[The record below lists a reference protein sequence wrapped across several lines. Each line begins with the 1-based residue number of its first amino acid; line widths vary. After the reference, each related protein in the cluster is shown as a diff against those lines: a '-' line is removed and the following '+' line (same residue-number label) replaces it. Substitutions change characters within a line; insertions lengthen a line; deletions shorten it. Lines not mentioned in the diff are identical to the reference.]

1 MEVMMWLGWW
11 LLWAIIPAVVAAKR
25 GRSWPGWFLLG
36 LVLSFVA
43 FVILMCLP
51 NRRLAAQPGRDE
63 TA

>member
-1 MEVMMWLGWW
+1 VEVVMWLGWW
-11 LLWAIIPAVVAAKR
+11 LLWAIIPAVIAGTR
-25 GRSWPGWFLLG
+25 GRSRAGWFLLG

-51 NRRLAAQPGRDE
+51 NRRLAADLDRDG